1 MHTAVPEINYPE
13 WTEYREKNGL
23 DPLGMQNTSVNLY
36 QTFLPGISNVTLRM
50 RYYGLYA
57 WLCRTYAR
65 KVGDTNSETWK
76 RYIRRT
82 EALYALI
89 ACRRGGEGGV
99 AGIEWAT
106 KTLADT
112 PDGAIDFAPA
122 AEPGSEIHY
131 LQQAWGAYGAAYG
144 SQLFEIGILTRSD
157 EHEIPLPSTDIG
169 ESIASAFEDA
179 IGPLAEEFFAVIERG
194 NVTSS
199 ELDRFRPLSPS
210 EITITSD
217 ERTLYENLLVR
228 DEPSDPAALS
238 RRLTIRLL
246 LNITALLGH
255 APRPDEIRW
264 VLYAGYDQDGNAL
277 TPSDPPLTVQRK
289 RWWVYHAN
297 DLCHIALETL
307 LKFAL
312 DTIGTY
318 PAGIALERLL
328 PLCATQILEATD
340 SQPANWSAF
349 LDSITPAENAY
360 SDDSDSEW
368 VLSQNLIRGAGRN
381 DNRVCSPET
390 AGAAVRLLAILHKRV
405 QTESHDI
412 AVELGGFNPDA
423 FHTLLT
429 ETRFLNYHAD
439 EGFKLLLER
448 VIEERVVRRHLW
460 VAFRKFR
467 YQRDYTFL
475 IEMDDGRLRLRD
487 IDGPVFT
494 NPRLGPALTFL
505 RDIHLISDQGLTN
518 RGARAAGL

>member
-1 MHTAVPEINYPE
+1 MDTAAPEINYPE

-65 KVGDTNSETWK
+65 KVGDTNPETWK

-82 EALYALI
+82 EALYALV

-99 AGIEWAT
+99 AGIDWAT
-106 KTLADT
+106 QTLAKT
-112 PDGAIDFAPA
+112 PDGAIDFARA
-122 AEPGSEIHY
+122 AEPGSETHY

-144 SQLFEIGILTRSD
+144 SQLFEIGILTRSS
-157 EHEIPLPSTDIG
+157 EHEIPLLSSDIG
-169 ESIASAFEDA
+169 EPIASAFEDA
-179 IGPLAEEFFAVIERG
+179 VGPLAEEFFAVIERG
-194 NVTSS
+194 NVTMD
-199 ELDRFRPLSPS
+199 ELDHFRSLSPS
-210 EITITSD
+210 EIAITSD
-217 ERTLYENLLVR
+217 ERSHYESLLVR
-228 DEPSDPAALS
+228 DEPGDPAALS

-246 LNITALLGH
+246 LNITALLGRE
-255 APRPDEIRW
+255 PRADEMRW
-264 VLYAGYDQDGNAL
+264 VLYAGFDQAGHALPLSDPAL
-277 TPSDPPLTVQRK
+277 TAQRK

-297 DLCHIALETL
+297 DLCHVALETL

-328 PLCATQILEATD
+328 PLCATQILEAAD
-340 SQPANWSAF
+340 SRPATWSAF
-349 LDSITPAENAY
+349 LESTTPAENAY
-360 SDDSDSEW
+360 GDDPDSDWSF
-368 VLSQNLIRGAGRN
+368 SRNLIRGAGRN
-381 DNRVCSPET
+381 DDRVCSPET
-390 AGAAVRLLAILHKRV
+390 ALNAVRLLAILHKRV
-405 QTESHDI
+405 QTEGHDI
-412 AVELGGFNPDA
+412 AAELGSFKPDA
-423 FHTLLT
+423 FHSLLT
-429 ETRFLNYHAD
+429 ETRFLNRHAD
-439 EGFKLLLER
+439 DDFRSLLER
-448 VIEERVVRRHLW
+448 LIEERVVRRHLW

-505 RDIHLISDQGLTN
+505 RDIHLIGDQGLTN
-518 RGARAAGL
+518 RGARAAGS